1 MILEVISV
9 SDMIEKLYS
18 ITNECI
24 EEMQQNE
31 RMVMTTQDKRRHY
44 TDNICHVCNKYFFDK
59 SETNYKVRD
68 RDHRTREYRGPA
80 HLKCSIC

>member
-1 MILEVISV
+1 MFYIVVVFIVFVLLIHLGLNYMILEVIIV

-18 ITNECI
+18 IANECI

-44 TDNICHVCNKYFFDK
+44 TDNICHVCN
-59 SETNYKVRD
+59 T
-68 RDHRTREYRGPA
+68 
-80 HLKCSIC
+80 

>member
-1 MILEVISV
+1 MLYIVVVFILFVLLIHLGLNYMILEVIIV

-18 ITNECI
+18 IANECI

-44 TDNICHVCNKYFFDK
+44 TDNICHVCN
-59 SETNYKVRD
+59 T
-68 RDHRTREYRGPA
+68 
-80 HLKCSIC
+80 

>member
-1 MILEVISV
+1 MFYIVVVFILFVLLIHLGLNYMILEVIIV

-18 ITNECI
+18 IANECI

-44 TDNICHVCNKYFFDK
+44 TDNICHVCN
-59 SETNYKVRD
+59 T
-68 RDHRTREYRGPA
+68 
-80 HLKCSIC
+80 